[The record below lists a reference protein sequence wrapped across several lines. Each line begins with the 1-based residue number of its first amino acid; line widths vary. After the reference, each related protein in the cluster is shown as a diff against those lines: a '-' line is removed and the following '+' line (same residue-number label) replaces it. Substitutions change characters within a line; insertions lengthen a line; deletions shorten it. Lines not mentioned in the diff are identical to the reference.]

1 MSLNVQQSHQESLK
15 MNSDFWPPRGLPP
28 NPSSNNFQP
37 MMDQTND
44 YHHQRNQQQQ
54 AGFHNNN
61 NNNNNASDG
70 VDMKDHLTADQEN
83 QNNFNQSQSGF
94 QINQQQPAPVAS
106 PGAESSSPESKFNT
120 DKFVNEIQV
129 SCVSQK
135 FSRFWSRKN
144 FWRQHIWSKLYCYK
158 VSLKKV
164 RSFSR
169 KIIVLSRPGN
179 IVNESICRSH

>member
-15 MNSDFWPPRGLPP
+15 MNSDFWPPRGPPP
-28 NPSSNNFQP
+28 NPSGNNFQP

-54 AGFHNNN
+54 AASGFHNNN

-70 VDMKDHLTADQEN
+70 VDMKDHMTAGQEN

-120 DKFVNEIQV
+120 DKFVSEIQV
-129 SCVSQK
+129 SCDLWQ
-135 FSRFWSRKN
+135 WSFLVFGQEFF
-144 FWRQHIWSKLYCYK
+144 FWRQQLWSKVYSCWQ
-158 VSLKKV
+158 
-164 RSFSR
+164 
-169 KIIVLSRPGN
+169 
-179 IVNESICRSH
+179 